1 MSKVPLLRLCLEEVS
16 VPHVPLPAWA
26 KPGDGAAGRVV
37 ATPPT
42 TPPRPPSHHDVVP
55 PWALESDEPRPATGR
70 LTARDATLAFL
81 EETAG
86 KALEAQQ
93 AAEASA
99 QQKHL
104 ANLPVN
110 PHLIIPAGL
119 KCKRKSQTPR
129 QEQNLAPSSPW
140 HGRRGNTGEAE
151 RKTLELTLARDRTSE
166 AEEEA
171 RQARVQL
178 RDKDQ
183 QIAPRVV
190 TTKAQRQCGIK
201 DPGGLSH
208 SRQGYIA
215 QLQREKASREEV
227 QVALDAQ
234 RERSR
239 YEQAFERQEDKY
251 FAAQAAAHAL
261 QLEIQE
267 AEARALWRAKCR
279 DVQEDVI
286 QQRQEFRARKA
297 NAKEC
302 EGATGYQIGRD
313 VLGDLRALQQSKL
326 QNAQLRA
333 DDLLARR
340 QRKQQEARDAKEQ
353 DQAAAE
359 MMLAHAHAHHA
370 CRIARRES
378 CLTKQCFAIWFH
390 VVQRCVRV
398 WGRRQIISRCKFLP
412 HLTDRS
418 RAMSTLSLMSL
429 PKRVVIVGYGPVGH
443 ILLEHLVEGTE
454 VALEITVICEEPRLA
469 YNRVAMTSYFQHRS
483 PEELAMVSMEWL
495 EEKNVQLIF
504 ARATCIKRA
513 QKRVVYEGVNV
524 SGEMEYDELVL
535 ATGSNPF
542 DAIIARASGRRRAAV
557 IGGGLLGLEAA
568 KALLDLQMNV
578 SVLEVAPFLMSAQ
591 LDQVAGELLEK
602 RLSKLGLSIHTAV
615 ELQEVLCNEDGVRFV
630 RLRKDGVESF
640 LEVDLLI
647 VSCGI
652 RPRDELARDCQ
663 LELGE
668 RGGVKVDCC
677 LRSSEPNIYAVG
689 EVASYEGGMVY
700 GLWKPG
706 AEQAEVLAATLG
718 SPSAGLRYHGS
729 DLSTKLKLLGV
740 NVASFGANAEFWKH
754 RMFDFHDGQA
764 GICVQSALDPSGRYR
779 KLVFRR
785 LPGGSRRLLGGRG
798 DQEIIGRSWEKSR
811 ILVESVEDYQSLC
824 DLARCGRE
832 LWGLETVEDMVYPKH
847 LPAGPGVLEMGTAL
861 RVVIVGH
868 GPVGNALIEN
878 LLEERERNVAIT
890 VLCEEP
896 RLAYNRV
903 AMTSYFQHRTAS
915 ELSMVN
921 IEWLQEK
928 NVQLI
933 FARATSIKRSHK
945 RVTYQG
951 IFKSSAQDAIIARAQ
966 SSRRA
971 AVIGGGLLGL
981 EAAKA
986 LMDLGM
992 ETHIIESA
1000 PHLMP
1005 SQLDT
1010 VAGDLLKRQ
1019 VESLGCVV
1027 HVRVQI
1033 SEIFSD
1039 ETGVQAMRFVQA
1051 VGLPV
1056 PPLRVVSRA
1065 KQGAGAKFLHL
1076 LLEPC
1081 LGLPPVPI
1089 LAGVYGFMEIVGD
1102 RSMIMGGEV
1111 QHNQGVFGTVTDQV
1125 APFVGKGGAGADSAS
1140 VRTDPGRC
1148 KCVIQEMPGGEIVTT
1163 NRCNLVLNRVGG
1175 RKFGDACAHCHV
1187 HPLPKKEYGQRP
1199 SKAYSKAKR
1208 VDKQPSVTTE
1218 ARERMSAISS
1228 STHAMQMDL
1237 RGVVRAGK
1245 LQQTSAHLVSVS
1257 AVTVGRN
1264 LERAQA
1270 TVAKAEQVLELAPDS
1285 VFILS
1290 NYDFKNP
1297 SHYKDLASA
1306 QGFKALFAKATWHLL
1321 LEDDAVLTLT
1331 GEDKL
1336 AKLANTFGGY
1346 DLSFLGYFS
1355 QKQHAAPP
1363 YYGTQCYSVARD
1375 FIPILMEEMGKH
1387 PAVDID
1393 MFWMLKLE
1401 KGEVMASNF
1410 SFAGQGGHMSDCRQ
1424 GGGFASEGEAIAEV
1438 GEEDPGA
1445 REKAGGKEGSR
1456 WTCPQPVWLFGDA
1469 DALPNLQ
1476 MRSQRRGLPCAKGN
1490 WAASRN
1496 SVQKVLHAA
1505 KEGEEEEEEEEEEG
1519 VAV

>member
-1 MSKVPLLRLCLEEVS
+1 
-16 VPHVPLPAWA
+16 
-26 KPGDGAAGRVV
+26 
-37 ATPPT
+37 
-42 TPPRPPSHHDVVP
+42 
-55 PWALESDEPRPATGR
+55 
-70 LTARDATLAFL
+70 
-81 EETAG
+81 
-86 KALEAQQ
+86 
-93 AAEASA
+93 
-99 QQKHL
+99 
-104 ANLPVN
+104 
-110 PHLIIPAGL
+110 
-119 KCKRKSQTPR
+119 
-129 QEQNLAPSSPW
+129 
-140 HGRRGNTGEAE
+140 
-151 RKTLELTLARDRTSE
+151 
-166 AEEEA
+166 
-171 RQARVQL
+171 
-178 RDKDQ
+178 
-183 QIAPRVV
+183 
-190 TTKAQRQCGIK
+190 
-201 DPGGLSH
+201 
-208 SRQGYIA
+208 
-215 QLQREKASREEV
+215 
-227 QVALDAQ
+227 
-234 RERSR
+234 
-239 YEQAFERQEDKY
+239 
-251 FAAQAAAHAL
+251 
-261 QLEIQE
+261 
-267 AEARALWRAKCR
+267 
-279 DVQEDVI
+279 
-286 QQRQEFRARKA
+286 
-297 NAKEC
+297 
-302 EGATGYQIGRD
+302 
-313 VLGDLRALQQSKL
+313 
-326 QNAQLRA
+326 
-333 DDLLARR
+333 
-340 QRKQQEARDAKEQ
+340 
-353 DQAAAE
+353 
-359 MMLAHAHAHHA
+359 
-370 CRIARRES
+370 
-378 CLTKQCFAIWFH
+378 
-390 VVQRCVRV
+390 
-398 WGRRQIISRCKFLP
+398 
-412 HLTDRS
+412 
-418 RAMSTLSLMSL
+418 MSTLSLMSL

-542 DAIIARASGRRRAAV
+542 VPPLAGLKTSTPGIFLYRTIEDMDAIIARASGRRRAAV

-785 LPGGSRRLLGGRG
+785 LPGGSRRLLGG
-798 DQEIIGRSWEKSR
+798 

-832 LWGLETVEDMVYPKH
+832 LWGLETVVMTHGPRANPGQIEDMVYPKH

-951 IFKSSAQDAIIARAQ
+951 PNTSGELEYDELVLATGSSPFVPPVPGLKTSIPGIFLYRTIEDMDAIIARAQ

-1039 ETGVQAMRFVQA
+1039 ETGVQAMRFVQDGNPLDLDLDLLIVSCGIRPRDELARACDLELGERGGVKVDGCLRSSDPNIYA
-1051 VGLPV
+1051 VGEV
-1056 PPLRVVSRA
+1056 ASHD
-1065 KQGAGAKFLHL
+1065 GM
-1076 LLEPC
+1076 
-1081 LGLPPVPI
+1081 
-1089 LAGVYGFMEIVGD
+1089 VYGLWKPGSEQAEVLAATLGSPSAGLRYHGSDLSTKLKLLGVNVASFGESAAFWQGRTYQLLRDDEKPSMCV
-1102 RSMIMGGEV
+1102 RSV
-1111 QHNQGVFGTVTDQV
+1111 LDASSGTYRKLI
-1125 APFVGKGGAGADSAS
+1125 FK
-1140 VRTDPGRC
+1140 R
-1148 KCVIQEMPGGEIVTT
+1148 MPGGSRKLLGGVLI
-1163 NRCNLVLNRVGG
+1163 NSLDDYHSLCDIARC
-1175 RKFGDACAHCHV
+1175 
-1187 HPLPKKEYGQRP
+1187 
-1199 SKAYSKAKR
+1199 
-1208 VDKQPSVTTE
+1208 
-1218 ARERMSAISS
+1218 
-1228 STHAMQMDL
+1228 
-1237 RGVVRAGK
+1237 
-1245 LQQTSAHLVSVS
+1245 
-1257 AVTVGRN
+1257 
-1264 LERAQA
+1264 
-1270 TVAKAEQVLELAPDS
+1270 
-1285 VFILS
+1285 
-1290 NYDFKNP
+1290 
-1297 SHYKDLASA
+1297 
-1306 QGFKALFAKATWHLL
+1306 
-1321 LEDDAVLTLT
+1321 
-1331 GEDKL
+1331 
-1336 AKLANTFGGY
+1336 
-1346 DLSFLGYFS
+1346 
-1355 QKQHAAPP
+1355 
-1363 YYGTQCYSVARD
+1363 
-1375 FIPILMEEMGKH
+1375 
-1387 PAVDID
+1387 
-1393 MFWMLKLE
+1393 
-1401 KGEVMASNF
+1401 
-1410 SFAGQGGHMSDCRQ
+1410 
-1424 GGGFASEGEAIAEV
+1424 
-1438 GEEDPGA
+1438 
-1445 REKAGGKEGSR
+1445 GKELWGLEPMVLVEGPRVTPGRLEQSF
-1456 WTCPQPVWLFGDA
+1456 PQARL
-1469 DALPNLQ
+1469 
-1476 MRSQRRGLPCAKGN
+1476 
-1490 WAASRN
+1490 
-1496 SVQKVLHAA
+1496 
-1505 KEGEEEEEEEEEEG
+1505 
-1519 VAV
+1519 